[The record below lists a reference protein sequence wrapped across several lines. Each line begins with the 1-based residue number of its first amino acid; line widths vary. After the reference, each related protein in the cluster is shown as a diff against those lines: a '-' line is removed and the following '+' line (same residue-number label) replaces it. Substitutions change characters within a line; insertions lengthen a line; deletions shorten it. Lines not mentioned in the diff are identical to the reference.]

1 MTLLTWHGST
11 LAVLAVLG
19 TSACGGTIPSIC
31 EQGNLSSCRARC
43 NAGSGESCA
52 IAAAAGAGVHA
63 KESTE
68 LFLKGCLRSY
78 APACYAAGLS
88 FLLRE
93 KPSPT
98 MAARA
103 FEAGCHLG
111 HNDSC
116 AMRAAVLEEKGQMPE
131 AEAFAV
137 FTKTCMASSAVG
149 CSMAGDHFLTGRGVA
164 ADPPQGLRL
173 LREACEHGEP
183 TACVARPQA
192 PEPTPSSPATGPSA
206 GDAGAPP

>member
-1 MTLLTWHGST
+1 M
-11 LAVLAVLG
+11 LAIVALLG
-19 TSACGGTIPSIC
+19 TSACGGSIPPVC
-31 EQGNLSSCRARC
+31 EQGSVSSCSSAC
-43 NAGSGESCA
+43 AAGSAESCA
-52 IAAAAGAGVHA
+52 IAGAEAARVNA

-68 LFLKGCLRSY
+68 LFLKGCLHSY

-88 FLLRE
+88 FLLRP

-98 MAARA
+98 MASRA

-111 HNDSC
+111 HADSC
-116 AMRAAVLEEKGQMPE
+116 AMRAAVLEDKGQMPE

-137 FTKTCMASSAVG
+137 FSKTCMESSAVG

-164 ADPPQGLRL
+164 ADQPQGLRL

-183 TACVARPQA
+183 TACIARPQA
-192 PEPTPSSPATGPSA
+192 PKPSPATEPGA
-206 GDAGAPP
+206 GDAGTSP